1 MGQGSRAL
9 LSVALTGNI
18 GAGKSTVA
26 ALFQRWGATVIDA
39 DALVREAQAPGS
51 PALAEIAARF
61 GAAAIRPD
69 GTLDRPALRA
79 RVLNS
84 EADLAALNRI
94 MHPRVHQRRLE
105 LVEEARLRGAR
116 IVVSEIP
123 LLFEAADPQAFD
135 AVILV
140 DAPAA
145 VRRQRLLASRAL
157 TETEIDRLMAA
168 QLGAAAKRERSDFV
182 IDNDG
187 DAAALERSA
196 ATVWK
201 ALSARA

>member
-1 MGQGSRAL
+1 M

-26 ALFQRWGATVIDA
+26 ALFQRWGATLIDA

-61 GAAAIRPD
+61 GSGVIRSN
-69 GTLDRPALRA
+69 GELDRAALRT
-79 RVLNS
+79 RVLQNP
-84 EADLAALNRI
+84 EELTALNRI

-105 LVEEARLRGAR
+105 LEGQARARGDR
-116 IVVSEIP
+116 VVVSEIP
-123 LLFEAADPQAFD
+123 LLFEVADPAKFD
-135 AVILV
+135 AIVLV
-140 DAPAA
+140 DAPESL
-145 VRRQRLLASRAL
+145 RRERLLGSRAL
-157 TETEIDRLMAA
+157 TPGEVEQLMAA
-168 QLGAAAKRERSDFV
+168 QHRAESKRARSDFV

-187 DAAALERSA
+187 DTAALERSA
-196 ATVWK
+196 QEVWQ

>member
-1 MGQGSRAL
+1 M

-26 ALFQRWGATVIDA
+26 ALFQRWGATIIDA
-39 DALVREAQAPGS
+39 DALVREAQARGS
-51 PALAEIAARF
+51 AALAEIAARF
-61 GAAAIRPD
+61 GSAVIRPD

-79 RVLNS
+79 RVLTNQ
-84 EADLAALNRI
+84 EELAALNRI

-105 LVEEARLRGAR
+105 LVEQARLRGDR

-123 LLFEAADPQAFD
+123 LLFEVADPAAFD

-140 DAPAA
+140 DAPEAL
-145 VRRQRLLASRAL
+145 RRQRLLASRAL
-157 TETEIDRLMAA
+157 TGDEVDRLLAA
-168 QLGAAAKRERSDFV
+168 QQGSAAKRQRSDFV

-187 DAAALERSA
+187 DPVSLERSA
-196 ATVWK
+196 ASVWK
-201 ALSARA
+201 ALRARA

>member
-1 MGQGSRAL
+1 
-9 LSVALTGNI
+9 
-18 GAGKSTVA
+18 
-26 ALFQRWGATVIDA
+26 
-39 DALVREAQAPGS
+39 
-51 PALAEIAARF
+51 
-61 GAAAIRPD
+61 
-69 GTLDRPALRA
+69 
-79 RVLNS
+79 
-84 EADLAALNRI
+84 
-94 MHPRVHQRRLE
+94 MHPRVHQRRLK
-105 LVEEARLRGAR
+105 LVEQARRRGDR

-123 LLFEAADPQAFD
+123 LLFEVADPKAFD

-145 VRRQRLLASRAL
+145 VRRRRLLASRAL

-187 DAAALERSA
+187 NEAALERSA
-196 ATVWK
+196 ASVWK

>member
-1 MGQGSRAL
+1 M

-26 ALFQRWGATVIDA
+26 ALFQRWGATIIDA
-39 DALVREAQAPGS
+39 DALVRAAQARGS
-51 PALAEIAARF
+51 DALAEIAARF
-61 GAAAIRPD
+61 GPAVIQPD

-79 RVLNS
+79 RVLTS
-84 EADLAALNRI
+84 PEELAALNRI

-105 LVEEARLRGAR
+105 LVEQARLRGDR

-123 LLFEAADPQAFD
+123 LLFEAADPTAFD

-145 VRRQRLLASRAL
+145 LRRQRLLASRAL
-157 TETEIDRLMAA
+157 TADEVDRLMAA
-168 QLGAAAKRERSDFV
+168 QQGSAAKRQHSDFV

-187 DAAALERSA
+187 DPVSLERSA
-196 ATVWK
+196 ASVWK
-201 ALSARA
+201 ALRARA

>member
-1 MGQGSRAL
+1 M

-26 ALFQRWGATVIDA
+26 ALFQRWGATIIDA
-39 DALVREAQAPGS
+39 DALVREAQARGS
-51 PALAEIAARF
+51 AALAEIAARF
-61 GAAAIRPD
+61 GPAVIRPD

-79 RVLNS
+79 RVLAGQ
-84 EADLAALNRI
+84 EELAALNHI

-105 LVEEARLRGAR
+105 LVEQARRRGDR

-123 LLFEAADPQAFD
+123 LLFEAADPAAFD

-140 DAPAA
+140 DAPEAL
-145 VRRQRLLASRAL
+145 RRQRLLASRAL
-157 TETEIDRLMAA
+157 TPDEVDRLMAA
-168 QLGAAAKRERSDFV
+168 QQGSAAKRPRSDFV

-187 DAAALERSA
+187 DPVSLERAAAS
-196 ATVWK
+196 VWK
-201 ALSARA
+201 ALRARA